1 MKNYVNP
8 LVREKLK
15 SLHPGKEEEKLVREY
30 YKKKIKLSR
39 WRGDPKGGTGRK
51 CTGNSRGGT

>member
-30 YKKKIKLSR
+30 YN
-39 WRGDPKGGTGRK
+39 RK
-51 CTGNSRGGT
+51 